1 MTSMKLQKHISRKIG
16 NKEYLK
22 YVIVIPK
29 EDVDTLGWKDKQEL
43 SLTISGNKATIKP
56 KK

>member
-29 EDVDTLGWKDKQEL
+29 EDIDKLGWKDKQEL
-43 SLTISGNKATIKP
+43 QLTIKGPNAIIKP

>member
-1 MTSMKLQKHISRKIG
+1 MKLQKHISRKIG

-29 EDVDTLGWKDKQEL
+29 EDVDNLGWKDKQDLEL
-43 SLTISGNKATIKP
+43 IISGNKATIKP